1 MVSIINTINGKEVYS
16 MIPQPILDRLYSSRT
31 LSFKFI
37 VPPECTVPSRI
48 INDARQTMSYLTKK
62 KEIIIIPGKL
72 EIALD
77 EFFTVIL
84 TVSVNL
90 NLFLTDDLP
99 ALKPFKRK
107 FKKFNTALE
116 NIYDKVN
123 NDIHNMLLSI
133 AFYYNDIGKT
143 LYWLKH
149 ELNPTPGLESGIVNV
164 ICINS
169 YKIESSTIMVDDN
182 PRPII
187 RMGYAL
193 PNYGIDWVAIKPSVL
208 NIENP
213 FADIPLDVYILT
225 HALQRLS
232 ERIDCFPTGS
242 IHYNMFISLKDP
254 KVFYDGNQNILI
266 EYRYF
271 GTRAGYF
278 RVDIIEGK
286 IIIRTFLFITNN
298 GTPEGLK
305 LGNITG
311 LQKLDKKY
319 LAIDRLST
327 FMTSDIGEN
336 DKIRKIFTSAGC
348 QCLLELYEKSH
359 QVATNTSKHF
369 DSDLMLKYIGYD
381 KKHLP
386 EALQHTTLFRTQ
398 PETS

>member
-1 MVSIINTINGKEVYS
+1 
-16 MIPQPILDRLYSSRT
+16 
-31 LSFKFI
+31 
-37 VPPECTVPSRI
+37 
-48 INDARQTMSYLTKK
+48 
-62 KEIIIIPGKL
+62 
-72 EIALD
+72 
-77 EFFTVIL
+77 
-84 TVSVNL
+84 
-90 NLFLTDDLP
+90 
-99 ALKPFKRK
+99 
-107 FKKFNTALE
+107 
-116 NIYDKVN
+116 
-123 NDIHNMLLSI
+123 
-133 AFYYNDIGKT
+133 
-143 LYWLKH
+143 
-149 ELNPTPGLESGIVNV
+149 
-164 ICINS
+164 
-169 YKIESSTIMVDDN
+169 
-182 PRPII
+182 
-187 RMGYAL
+187 MGYAL